1 MHMGV
6 DALPAACYALPVLVS
21 LLTIRLF
28 YVLWR
33 SGQPS
38 SKPRAGGLRC
48 LIVLG
53 SGEYLLP
60 VKHLLDT
67 VIWYMKQHLQV
78 EEHMHEFQETT
89 MLNNL
94 LVAASSYANCFSLR
108 Q

>member
-6 DALPAACYALPVLVS
+6 DALPAACYALRVLVS
-21 LLTIRLF
+21 LLTICLF

-33 SGQPS
+33 SAQPAS
-38 SKPRAGGLRC
+38 RPHAGGLRC

-78 EEHMHEFQETT
+78 NAH
-89 MLNNL
+89 
-94 LVAASSYANCFSLR
+94 A
-108 Q
+108 

>member
-38 SKPRAGGLRC
+38 SRPRAGGLRC

-53 SGEYLLP
+53 SGEYAARQTFVRYGYL
-60 VKHLLDT
+60 V
-67 VIWYMKQHLQV
+67 Y
-78 EEHMHEFQETT
+78 ETT
-89 MLNNL
+89 LTGGR
-94 LVAASSYANCFSLR
+94 AYA
-108 Q
+108 